1 MRTHKQIKKDKWTHK
16 AQT

>member
-1 MRTHKQIKKDKWTHK
+1 MRTYKQIKKHKWTHK